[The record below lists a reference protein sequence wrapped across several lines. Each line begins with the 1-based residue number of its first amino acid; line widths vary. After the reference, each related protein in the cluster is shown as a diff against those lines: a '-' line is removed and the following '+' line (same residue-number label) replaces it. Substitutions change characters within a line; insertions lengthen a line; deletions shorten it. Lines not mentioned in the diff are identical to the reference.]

1 MISGPK
7 IRAFALP
14 TILLC
19 LSACVVWGCGDAS
32 RKANARLRRE
42 VHDLKQEVARLELL
56 ESERAT
62 QLAQAG
68 SVRPDLDEEV
78 LVSTPMV
85 TGIGMSTWSGQ
96 LDRSEDIPTVEIFV
110 SAVDG
115 RNRPLQ
121 MVGTLTARA
130 MFIPPEGEPVDL
142 GERTLTPSQVRD
154 AWRNVLGTPSYA
166 IKLPIRDP
174 LPDGA
179 ESIHV
184 RVFHED
190 ARTGRRFE
198 TSGDVRAVDGK
209 VPVE

>member
-154 AWRNVLGTPSYA
+154 AW
-166 IKLPIRDP
+166 
-174 LPDGA
+174 
-179 ESIHV
+179 
-184 RVFHED
+184 
-190 ARTGRRFE
+190 
-198 TSGDVRAVDGK
+198 
-209 VPVE
+209 